1 MKLWGG
7 RFAKSTAP
15 ELEQL
20 GKSIE
25 FDKRLALEDIRVNRA
40 YVRELNRVGIVDE
53 EELALISKGLDSVED
68 RLRNELDLDDEDIHT
83 AVERLLGEVV
93 EHHVS
98 GKLPTGRSR
107 NDLTATDLR
116 LYLASAI
123 DKCVS
128 LLHGLQ
134 KSLLAKAMEHVDV
147 IMPGYTHLRRG
158 QPVVFAQYLLA
169 YFWALDRD
177 RERLG
182 ETKVRT
188 LGLALGCGALAGNP
202 FGVNR
207 RRLAEDLG
215 FNHVLPNSIDGVSSR
230 DYLIEYLSVG
240 AMIGVNLSRIAE
252 DLILWSGAE
261 FGFIAIDESYSTGS
275 SLMPQKRNPDSL
287 ELVRGKSGRLCG
299 NLVSLLTTVKALP
312 TGYQRDLQEDKEAVF
327 DTIDTLILTI
337 PVMEGVVNT
346 FAVNRERMAA
356 ALSPDLLATDLAEY
370 LVGKGLPFRD
380 AHSIAGKVFA
390 AAEER
395 QVAPADF
402 TLEELRAFCPE
413 FDNSVNEIWDY
424 TASLERRDV
433 EGGVS
438 RRALEEQIA
447 KAKKRL

>member
-1 MKLWGG
+1 
-7 RFAKSTAP
+7 
-15 ELEQL
+15 
-20 GKSIE
+20 
-25 FDKRLALEDIRVNRA
+25 
-40 YVRELNRVGIVDE
+40 
-53 EELALISKGLDSVED
+53 
-68 RLRNELDLDDEDIHT
+68 
-83 AVERLLGEVV
+83 
-93 EHHVS
+93 
-98 GKLPTGRSR
+98 
-107 NDLTATDLR
+107 
-116 LYLASAI
+116 
-123 DKCVS
+123 
-128 LLHGLQ
+128 
-134 KSLLAKAMEHVDV
+134 
-147 IMPGYTHLRRG
+147 
-158 QPVVFAQYLLA
+158 
-169 YFWALDRD
+169 
-177 RERLG
+177 
-182 ETKVRT
+182 
-188 LGLALGCGALAGNP
+188 
-202 FGVNR
+202 
-207 RRLAEDLG
+207 
-215 FNHVLPNSIDGVSSR
+215 
-230 DYLIEYLSVG
+230 
-240 AMIGVNLSRIAE
+240 MIGVNLSRIAE